1 MNLRRVILSIATF
14 VLTLQPIRL
23 LATDSIPTP
32 EVRLVERS
40 RPTSIKLTP
49 RRGESFD
56 LTLYYS
62 DYGRPVDFTHAYSV
76 LFTYSPAGSTNSY
89 AISGEFLD
97 RTNGC
102 ITIPWRAFNELVANN
117 YTWDVI
123 VSSASNSMNRAWGSI
138 AFSDNIGYRAV
149 SNSLQ
154 RIYLLDFAEVQLLN
168 VGYAPFLSS
177 YEIDDLR
184 STVTSFTTGTGN
196 IDVQN
201 AQVRGTLSGPDMDR
215 INAAISELVSDT
227 VTNIINGGTASSPSI
242 TRNGRSITITFPTP
256 GSGGSG
262 GGIGSYT
269 NTSINNVANT
279 NNVRIVDGINTAWSQ
294 DSNGVWRLDVGVL
307 SNITGL
313 GSVQIVVDGQVL
325 WDISTN
331 RTMTYVPFQMYTD
344 DYVGNMQLYAGSRLA
359 PSITF
364 YGHPTGWGLYERG
377 YNGSYAAGW
386 SGAGIEI
393 GLLHAAGIK
402 LMSTNSAF
410 EGRLV
415 GDISGATGYPEP
427 MWSSWITNRQ
437 LASLTI
443 TNSGSIIGK
452 DAGGTTR
459 YAMDGSSGAVTIR
472 SQDSDIRYAL
482 APTNMTSFAM
492 TNVFPSGV
500 TNVYMFTAQ
509 GVCTNHP

>member
-1 MNLRRVILSIATF
+1 
-14 VLTLQPIRL
+14 
-23 LATDSIPTP
+23 
-32 EVRLVERS
+32 
-40 RPTSIKLTP
+40 
-49 RRGESFD
+49 
-56 LTLYYS
+56 
-62 DYGRPVDFTHAYSV
+62 
-76 LFTYSPAGSTNSY
+76 
-89 AISGEFLD
+89 
-97 RTNGC
+97 
-102 ITIPWRAFNELVANN
+102 
-117 YTWDVI
+117 
-123 VSSASNSMNRAWGSI
+123 
-138 AFSDNIGYRAV
+138 
-149 SNSLQ
+149 
-154 RIYLLDFAEVQLLN
+154 
-168 VGYAPFLSS
+168 
-177 YEIDDLR
+177 
-184 STVTSFTTGTGN
+184 
-196 IDVQN
+196 
-201 AQVRGTLSGPDMDR
+201 MDR
-215 INAAISELVSDT
+215 INAAISELVWDT